1 MRFAP
6 DGTVSSTAPPSA
18 VPSADEEVLATGDRS
33 RPLTSSSSGSGGAH
47 SSVGSRRAGT
57 AARVSFGS
65 DGVTLSPGGSA
76 QNGAPKLGLR
86 PTGDG
91 DEKAPGT
98 RMLPREWDCQ
108 LMDN

>member
-6 DGTVSSTAPPSA
+6 DGTVSSSVP
-18 VPSADEEVLATGDRS
+18 PSADEEVLATGGRS
-33 RPLTSSSSGSGGAH
+33 RPFTNMSGGSGGAH

-57 AARVSFGS
+57 APRVSFGS
-65 DGVTLSPGGSA
+65 DGATLSPGGSA
-76 QNGAPKLGLR
+76 QNGAPKLGLGLR

-98 RMLPREWDCQ
+98 KMLPRE
-108 LMDN
+108 